1 MTALEDWLARIH
13 GSERGAHVIAALD
26 YDGTLIEG
34 FSAKPL
40 YDHRLKHL
48 EMGPLELARVLLAA
62 AGGISTPE
70 EFAKFLDISLEA
82 WRGRPEEELADLGRR
97 LFKHVTAS
105 RLRPEMWR
113 IVQAHRRMGH
123 TIVLASSATRYQLDP
138 VVEELDAQH
147 GLCTALEIED
157 GLLTGRTA
165 GPALWGPEK
174 ASGLEALARATGA
187 DLADAFGYSNGDEDV
202 PFLDAVGVPVSVNP
216 ESDLERTAEER
227 DWPILRCAPR
237 GGRPGVRDV
246 VRTAALYGGM
256 GAGACVGFGVGVLR
270 RSRSV
275 AVDLASGPGAD
286 LGLAL
291 SSIDVDVVQGA
302 EHLWS
307 ARPCVFVFNHQSK
320 LDVPIMMKLLRSSY
334 TGVAKAQAKH
344 IPVFG
349 QVFQL
354 AGVAFVERGD
364 TDQAKRALEPAVA
377 KVREERM
384 SLVLSPEGTRSV
396 TPRLGPFKKGAFHIA
411 MQAEVPMVPVVIRN
425 AYEVMWRGA
434 QTVRPGRVEVAVL
447 PPVDTADWSVKTI
460 EDHVA
465 EVRGMFLETLDNWPT
480 EAFVAVEVAS

>member
-1 MTALEDWLARIH
+1 
-13 GSERGAHVIAALD
+13 
-26 YDGTLIEG
+26 
-34 FSAKPL
+34 
-40 YDHRLKHL
+40 
-48 EMGPLELARVLLAA
+48 
-62 AGGISTPE
+62 
-70 EFAKFLDISLEA
+70 
-82 WRGRPEEELADLGRR
+82 
-97 LFKHVTAS
+97 
-105 RLRPEMWR
+105 
-113 IVQAHRRMGH
+113 
-123 TIVLASSATRYQLDP
+123 
-138 VVEELDAQH
+138 
-147 GLCTALEIED
+147 
-157 GLLTGRTA
+157 
-165 GPALWGPEK
+165 
-174 ASGLEALARATGA
+174 
-187 DLADAFGYSNGDEDV
+187 
-202 PFLDAVGVPVSVNP
+202 
-216 ESDLERTAEER
+216 
-227 DWPILRCAPR
+227 
-237 GGRPGVRDV
+237 VRDV

-377 KVREERM
+377 KVREERV